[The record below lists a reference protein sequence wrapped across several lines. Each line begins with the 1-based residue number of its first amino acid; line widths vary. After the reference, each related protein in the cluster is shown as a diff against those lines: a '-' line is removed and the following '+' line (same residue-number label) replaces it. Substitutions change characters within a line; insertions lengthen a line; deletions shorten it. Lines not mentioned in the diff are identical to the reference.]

1 MRYIAYSS
9 NEIFIPTYKRAEY
22 LAGIGR
28 KDATIFHNIIAINAS
43 HLSIEEFINSFND
56 IDKSDYL
63 NPDYKDKIVQA
74 YWENQREFPN
84 EDLICF
90 NQDISYFEKALAAKY
105 TKNEEM
111 ITHFSQDDDFMIR
124 EILAS
129 RKDLPDH
136 IINKLISDPSRSV
149 RMYLAKD
156 YPLSKEQIKLFA
168 KDSVDDIARILFA
181 NPRKAKIDDEIIDHF
196 VKYGSM
202 EIKKYLLCLHHPL
215 TNEQIEY
222 LLMPAHSNL
231 EIKCLLA
238 MLYELSEKALF
249 NLLKTDHIELLS
261 RIAYRDDLTIPM
273 IIKLIDKNDSSLN
286 IDLAR
291 NKSLRSI
298 APQIYQ
304 DLMLKVLQD
313 SDPNIVKKAL
323 YNYVSNLSND
333 LTLSSDIL
341 AHLVEVNYKNG
352 DNEFANLILGIPDIP
367 QYMVE
372 RVAFDSSINH
382 LIKFD
387 YNYGEEYDMIGI
399 HTPYF
404 HLVLMIKDYVQKVGY
419 ARINDDN
426 VKNLLKTQKIVL

>member
-74 YWENQREFPN
+74 YWENQRKFPN

-238 MLYELSEKALF
+238 MIYKLSEKALL
-249 NLLKTDHIELLS
+249 NLLKTDRIELLS

-291 NKSLRSI
+291 NKLLRSI

-341 AHLVEVNYKNG
+341 AYLIEVNYKNG

-382 LIKFD
+382 LIEFD
-387 YNYGEEYDMIGI
+387 YNYGEEYDMVGI

-426 VKNLLKTQKIVL
+426 AKNLLKH

>member
-1 MRYIAYSS
+1 MRHIAYRP
-9 NEIFIPTYKRAEY
+9 NEIFIPVYKRAEY

-84 EDLICF
+84 EDLMCF
-90 NQDISYFEKALAAKY
+90 DQDISFFEKSLAAKY

-111 ITHFSQDDDFMIR
+111 LTRFSQDDDFMIR

-156 YPLSKEQIKLFA
+156 YLLSKEQIKLFA

-181 NPRKAKIDDEIIDHF
+181 NPRKAKIDDEIIDYF

-202 EIKKYLLCLHHPL
+202 EIKKYLLCLHYPL

-238 MLYELSEKALF
+238 MIYKLSEKALL
-249 NLLKTDHIELLS
+249 NLLKTDRIELLS
-261 RIAYRDDLTIPM
+261 RIAYRNDLTIPM

-286 IDLAR
+286 LDLVC
-291 NKSLRSI
+291 NKLLRSI

-304 DLMLKVLQD
+304 DLTSKVLQD
-313 SDPNIVKKAL
+313 SDPKIVKKAL

-382 LIKFD
+382 LIEFD

-419 ARINDDN
+419 AR
-426 VKNLLKTQKIVL
+426 

>member
-56 IDKSDYL
+56 IDESDYL

-238 MLYELSEKALF
+238 MIYKLSEKALL
-249 NLLKTDHIELLS
+249 NLLKTDRIELLS

-291 NKSLRSI
+291 NKLLRSI

-341 AHLVEVNYKNG
+341 AYLIEVNYKNG

-382 LIKFD
+382 LIEFD
-387 YNYGEEYDMIGI
+387 YNYGEEYDMVGI

-426 VKNLLKTQKIVL
+426 AKNLLKH

>member
-238 MLYELSEKALF
+238 MIYKLSEKALL
-249 NLLKTDHIELLS
+249 NLLKTDRIELLS

-291 NKSLRSI
+291 NKLLRSI

>member
-1 MRYIAYSS
+1 MRYIAYRPNGIS
-9 NEIFIPTYKRAEY
+9 IPAYKRAEY

-28 KDATIFHNIIAINAS
+28 KDATIFHNIIAVNAS

-74 YWENQREFPN
+74 YLENQREFPN

-111 ITHFSQDDDFMIR
+111 LTHFSQDNDFMIR

-136 IINKLISDPSRSV
+136 IINKLISDPSRSI

-202 EIKKYLLCLHHPL
+202 EIKKYLLCLRHPL

-238 MLYELSEKALF
+238 MIYKLSEKELL
-249 NLLKTDHIELLS
+249 NLLKIDRIELLS
-261 RIAYRDDLTIPM
+261 RIAYRDDLTLPM

-286 IDLAR
+286 IDLAC

-352 DNEFANLILGIPDIP
+352 DNDFANLILGIPDIP

-382 LIKFD
+382 LIEFD

-419 ARINDDN
+419 ACINDDN
-426 VKNLLKTQKIVL
+426 VKNLLKT

>member
-1 MRYIAYSS
+1 MKHLTYYAPEKIVMPA
-9 NEIFIPTYKRAEY
+9 YKRAEY
-22 LAGIGR
+22 LSGAGR
-28 KDATIFHNIIAINAS
+28 KNATIFHNIIFINTS
-43 HLSIEEFINSFND
+43 YLSIEEFINSFND

-84 EDLICF
+84 EDLMCF
-90 NQDISYFEKALAAKY
+90 DQDISYFEKSLAAKY

-111 ITHFSQDDDFMIR
+111 LTHLSQDDDFMIR

-168 KDSVDDIARILFA
+168 KDSVDDIVRILFA

-202 EIKKYLLCLHHPL
+202 EIKKYLLCLRHPL

-238 MLYELSEKALF
+238 MIYKLSEKALL
-249 NLLKTDHIELLS
+249 NLLKTDRLELLS

-304 DLMLKVLQD
+304 NLMLKVLQD
-313 SDPNIVKKAL
+313 DDPNIVKKAL

-382 LIKFD
+382 LIEFD

-426 VKNLLKTQKIVL
+426 VKNLLKT

>member
-1 MRYIAYSS
+1 MKYITYTP
-9 NEIFIPTYKRAEY
+9 NGIFVPVHKRAEY
-22 LAGIGR
+22 LSGIGR
-28 KDATIFHNIIAINAS
+28 KDVTIFHNIIAVNNR
-43 HLSIEEFINSFND
+43 HLSIEEFENLFND
-56 IDKSDYL
+56 PDALGYL
-63 NPDYKDKIVQA
+63 KPDYKEKVVQA
-74 YWENQREFPN
+74 YWDNKREFPN
-84 EDLICF
+84 EDLMCF
-90 NQDISYFEKALAAKY
+90 DQDISYFEKSLAAKY

-111 ITHFSQDDDFMIR
+111 LRRFSQDDDFMIR

-129 RKDLPDH
+129 RKDLPDY
-136 IINKLISDPSRSV
+136 IVDKLISDRVSSV
-149 RMYLAKD
+149 RMYLAID

-168 KDSVDDIARILFA
+168 KDSNDDIARILFA
-181 NPRKAKIDDEIIDHF
+181 NSQKAKIDDEIIDHF

-238 MLYELSEKALF
+238 VVYKLSEKALL
-249 NLLKTDHIELLS
+249 NLLKTDRIELLG
-261 RIAYRDDLTIPM
+261 RIACRDDLTIPM
-273 IIKLIDKNDSSLN
+273 IIELIGKNDSSLN
-286 IDLAR
+286 IDLVR

-323 YNYVSNLSND
+323 YSYVRNLSND

-341 AHLVEVNYKNG
+341 AHLIEVNYKNG

-382 LIKFD
+382 LIEFD
-387 YNYGEEYDMIGI
+387 YNYGAEYDMIGI

-419 ARINDDN
+419 APY
-426 VKNLLKTQKIVL
+426 K

>member
-1 MRYIAYSS
+1 MRHITYWT
-9 NEIFIPTYKRAEY
+9 NEIFIPAYKRAEY

-28 KDATIFHNIIAINAS
+28 KDATIFHNIIAVNVS

-129 RKDLPDH
+129 RKDLPDY
-136 IINKLISDPSRSV
+136 IVDKLISDRASSV

-168 KDSVDDIARILFA
+168 KDSNADIARILFA

-202 EIKKYLLCLHHPL
+202 EIKNYLLCLHHPL

>member
-238 MLYELSEKALF
+238 MIYKLSEKALL
-249 NLLKTDHIELLS
+249 NLLKTDRIELLS

-291 NKSLRSI
+291 NKLLRSI

-341 AHLVEVNYKNG
+341 AYLIEVNYKNG

-382 LIKFD
+382 LIEFD
-387 YNYGEEYDMIGI
+387 YNYGEEYDMVGI

-426 VKNLLKTQKIVL
+426 AKNLLKH